1 MRGTFRLIKK
11 NPISFVFASIISFII
26 VVTASIGVV
35 WMPYVIYTNALSKN
49 IIAKASNTTP
59 SISKYNANMFTGEC
73 VFENLVIFNS
83 QEFDTSNFKDEG
95 NAIKIK
101 QKNEMLEIKKMTVY
115 INPLSI
121 FSSKPEVR
129 GVEIELDTINAIR
142 ITPRIFN
149 ILKLITELSDKITAP
164 NNKINKFT
172 FSLKKNTQNQNNIT
186 YLDFSSSS
194 DIINLQRN
202 EEFTFSKIGE
212 QDVKQTLNELAKE
225 CNISMPFLSRAIK
238 TYTQE

>member
-1 MRGTFRLIKK
+1 MKTTFRLIKK
-11 NPISFVFASIISFII
+11 NPISFVLASTISLI
-26 VVTASIGVV
+26 VVVIASIGVV
-35 WMPYVIYTNALSKN
+35 WMPYVIYTNGLSKN
-49 IIAKASNTTP
+49 IIAKTSDTSP
-59 SISKYNANMFTGEC
+59 SMSKYSANIFTGEC

-83 QEFDTSNFKDEG
+83 QKFDTSNFKDEG
-95 NAIKIK
+95 KAIKIE

-121 FSSKPEVR
+121 FSSKPEIK
-129 GVEIELDTINAIR
+129 GVEIELEAINAIR
-142 ITPRIFN
+142 ITPRVFN
-149 ILKLITELSDKITAP
+149 ILKLITALSDKITTQ
-164 NNKINKFT
+164 NNKINKFVFT
-172 FSLKKNTQNQNNIT
+172 LKKKPENQSNIT

-202 EEFTFSKIGE
+202 EEFTFSKEGE
-212 QDVKQTLNELAKE
+212 QDVTQTLNELANA